1 MKILDLT
8 RKSLASL
15 ESTLII
21 WYRPSFLHITNP
33 DEDNDIQVL
42 ISSRIFNNKTV
53 QERVQMV
60 MTTIMDYTPEL
71 FQDRLIIIQAYTPEE
86 MDDVLEYVFD
96 SEQPDVTTEE
106 I

>member
-53 QERVQMV
+53 QERIQMV
-60 MTTIMDYTPEL
+60 MATIMDYTPEL

>member
-1 MKILDLT
+1 MKILDSI
-8 RKSLASL
+8 RKSIASL
-15 ESTLII
+15 ESTLIV

-33 DEDNDIQVL
+33 DEDNDVQVL

-60 MTTIMDYTPEL
+60 MATIMNYTPEL
-71 FQDRLIIIQAYTPEE
+71 FEDRLIIIQAYSPEE

-96 SEQPDVTTEE
+96 EDKTDINLEE
-106 I
+106 F